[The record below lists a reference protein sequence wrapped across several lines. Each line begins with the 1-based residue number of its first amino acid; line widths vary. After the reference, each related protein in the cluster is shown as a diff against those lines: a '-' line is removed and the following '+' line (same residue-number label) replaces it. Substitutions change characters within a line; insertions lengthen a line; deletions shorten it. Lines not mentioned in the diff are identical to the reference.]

1 MLSAYVVRNGSVVS
15 ADVSLASTLPQP
27 VLWVDAL
34 APTQAEIALVET
46 SLGLHLPTH
55 DEMREIE
62 PSNRLYVE
70 NAAIFMTATVI
81 VRADEPNPSNDVIT
95 FILTKGVLVTVRY
108 YESKAIPLFAQR
120 LLRQPNLQCEDVLLG
135 LLEALVNRIADILEK
150 LSVDLDNVSRIIFEE
165 RRGTEKRR
173 AGERRDL
180 QVVLKLLGRNEDL
193 ASTGRESLLGLNRM
207 ARFLLNLTEEEALR
221 FGKERKARLK
231 TLTHDIDSLNEYVA
245 FELHK
250 VNFLLDATLGMIN
263 IEQNRIIKLFSVA
276 AVVFLP
282 PTLIASVYGMN
293 FDVMP
298 ELKWAFGYP
307 GALVA
312 MVLSAVLPYL
322 YFKNKGWF

>member
-15 ADVSLASTLPQP
+15 ADVSLASDLPQP
-27 VLWVDAL
+27 CLWADAL
-34 APTQAEIALVET
+34 APTPEEIALIER

-55 DEMREIE
+55 EEMREIE

-70 NAAIFMTATVI
+70 NGAIFMTATVI

-95 FILTKGVLVTVRY
+95 FVLARGTLVTVRY
-108 YESKAIPLFAQR
+108 YESKAIPVFAQR
-120 LLRQPNLQCEDVLLG
+120 LTRQAQVQCEDVLLG

-150 LSVDLDNVSRIIFEE
+150 MSVDLDGISRIIFDD
-165 RRGTEKRR
+165 RPGRAKRR
-173 AGERRDL
+173 SGEARDL
-180 QVVLKLLGRNEDL
+180 QVVLKMLGRNEDL
-193 ASTGRESLLGLNRM
+193 ASTGRESLMGLDRM
-207 ARFLLNLTEEEALR
+207 ARFLMNISNDEAQR

-231 TLTHDIDSLNEYVA
+231 TLTRDVHSLNEYA
-245 FELHK
+245 TFENNK
-250 VNFLLDATLGMIN
+250 IFFLLDATLGMIN

-298 ELKWAFGYP
+298 ELKWVFGYP
-307 GALVA
+307 AALAA
-312 MVLSAVLPYL
+312 MVLSAVLPYWF
-322 YFKNKGWF
+322 FKRKGWF

>member
-1 MLSAYVVRNGSVVS
+1 
-15 ADVSLASTLPQP
+15 
-27 VLWVDAL
+27 
-34 APTQAEIALVET
+34 
-46 SLGLHLPTH
+46 
-55 DEMREIE
+55 
-62 PSNRLYVE
+62 
-70 NAAIFMTATVI
+70 
-81 VRADEPNPSNDVIT
+81 
-95 FILTKGVLVTVRY
+95 VRY

-150 LSVDLDNVSRIIFEE
+150 LSVDLDSVSRLIFEE
-165 RRGTEKRR
+165 RPGTERRR

-193 ASTGRESLLGLNRM
+193 ASTARESLMGLNRM
-207 ARFLLNLTEEEALR
+207 VRFLLNLTEEEALR

-231 TLTHDIDSLNEYVA
+231 TLTRDIDSLNEHAA

-298 ELKWAFGYP
+298 ELKWVFGYP
-307 GALVA
+307 AALVA
-312 MVLSAVLPYL
+312 MVLSAVLPYW